1 VGKLTVRLLD
11 LGGKEINA
19 STVPATIAANASAV
33 YATLAKEAFLRG
45 RDDRQLLLLSTLV
58 AGDSVLAE
66 NVTYFRTP
74 KEMLLQRPE
83 ITMEVLKKGRGYEIA
98 LRTNTLARDVYLSAD
113 GVPGFFSDNFFDL
126 VPGTTKR
133 IMFTCD
139 KEVLDLR
146 SKLKTL
152 NVFDATEN

>member
-1 VGKLTVRLLD
+1 
-11 LGGKEINA
+11 
-19 STVPATIAANASAV
+19 
-33 YATLAKEAFLRG
+33 
-45 RDDRQLLLLSTLV
+45 
-58 AGDSVLAE
+58 
-66 NVTYFRTP
+66 
-74 KEMLLQRPE
+74 
-83 ITMEVLKKGRGYEIA
+83 
-98 LRTNTLARDVYLSAD
+98 VYLSAD

>member
-1 VGKLTVRLLD
+1 
-11 LGGKEINA
+11 
-19 STVPATIAANASAV
+19 
-33 YATLAKEAFLRG
+33 
-45 RDDRQLLLLSTLV
+45 
-58 AGDSVLAE
+58 
-66 NVTYFRTP
+66 
-74 KEMLLQRPE
+74 
-83 ITMEVLKKGRGYEIA
+83 MEVLKKGRGYEIA
-98 LRTNTLARDVYLSAD
+98 LRTNTVARDVYLSAD